1 MTSWTRK
8 LRMGMV
14 GGGQGAFIGAV
25 HRIAAALD
33 GQVELVAGVF
43 SRDWDNTRLTGE
55 QLYLDPARL
64 YRSYEDMAAA
74 EAKLPPE
81 TRIDFVSIVT
91 PNNAHFAPAKAFL
104 DAGFHVV
111 CEKPLAF
118 TLQEAE
124 ELARIVERTRLVFA
138 LTHNY
143 TGYPLVRH
151 ARQLFASGEM
161 GVVRKVLV
169 EYLQDWLV
177 EPLEKR
183 GSKQAAWRTNPAE
196 SGIGGAI
203 GDIGTHAFN
212 LVEYVTGD
220 VGDGR
225 LRRQEHLSPRS
236 HARRGHQRAAQI
248 SGGGKGVLTVS
259 QIATGEENGLR
270 LRVYGSKGAVLWEQ
284 ENPNYMQVYR
294 HGRPRETL
302 TRGRSEYLA
311 PAAMAATR
319 IPWGHPEGYLEAF
332 ANIYVGAIDAIRRHI
347 DGKPMSRAEY
357 EFPTVH
363 DGVRG
368 MRFIY
373 KAIESADGGAVLGH
387 AVIARRDYG
396 AHARRPR
403 GGGGGGSRGVAPGAL
418 PAKTAA
424 GGGAGG
430 GGVPTPEDH
439 RLRSP

>member
-1 MTSWTRK
+1 
-8 LRMGMV
+8 MGMV

-43 SRDWDNTRLTGE
+43 SRDPDNTRTTGA
-55 QLYLDPARL
+55 QLYLNPARL
-64 YRSYEDMAAA
+64 YRTFEEMAAA
-74 EAKLPPE
+74 EAALPPDL
-81 TRIDFVSIVT
+81 RIDFVTIVT
-91 PNNAHFAPAKAFL
+91 QNNAHFAPAKTFL
-104 DAGFHVV
+104 EAGFHVV

-118 TLQEAE
+118 TLGEAE
-124 ELARIVERTRLVFA
+124 ALARIVDGTGLVFA

-161 GVVRKVLV
+161 GIVRKAIV

-177 EPLEKR
+177 EPEEQR

-196 SGIGGAI
+196 SGVGGAV
-203 GDIGTHAFN
+203 GDIGTHALN
-212 LVEYVTGD
+212 LLEYVTGD
-220 VGDGR
+220 VVTGVCADKSTFLPDRALDEDINALLR
-225 LRRQEHLSPRS
+225 LR
-236 HARRGHQRAAQI
+236 
-248 SGGGKGVLTVS
+248 GGGKGVLAVS

-284 ENPNYMQVYR
+284 ENPNYLRVYR

-302 TRGRSEYLA
+302 TRGRSEYLS

-332 ANIYVGAIDAIRRHI
+332 ANIYVGAVEAIRRHVE
-347 DGKPMSRAEY
+347 GHPMGLAEY
-357 EFPTVH
+357 GFPTVH

-368 MRFIY
+368 MRFIER
-373 KAIESADGGAVLGH
+373 AIESANRGATWVTL
-387 AVIARRDYG
+387 
-396 AHARRPR
+396 
-403 GGGGGGSRGVAPGAL
+403 
-418 PAKTAA
+418 
-424 GGGAGG
+424 
-430 GGVPTPEDH
+430 
-439 RLRSP
+439 